1 VGESERAVRSL
12 FARARAAAPCVLFFD
27 ELDSLAPRRGGGGE
41 GGGDAA
47 IRVVNQLLTEMDGM
61 ESRKATFVIAATNR
75 PDMIDPA
82 MLRPGRLDKLLYVP
96 LPDKRSREDIL
107 RALIRKIPIFAS
119 KASNKTEPDTAN
131 KLIKD
136 VSEFK
141 KLEGFSGADLAS
153 LVREACVCAI
163 RENLKVSPEVKDG
176 EKEESLPLLCL
187 SHFEMAI
194 EKVYP
199 SVSVKDR
206 EGYLKLRDSLRG
218 VAGALRT
225 PSKERFSNEDENKD
239 DE

>member
-1 VGESERAVRSL
+1 LNKYVGESERAVRSL

-27 ELDSLAPRRGGGGE
+27 ELDSLAPRRSGGGE
-41 GGGDAA
+41 GGSDAA
-47 IRVVNQLLTEMDGM
+47 VRVVNQLLTEMDGM

-96 LPDKRSREDIL
+96 LPDKSAREDIL
-107 RALIRKIPIFAS
+107 KALIRKIPIFSS
-119 KASNKTEPDTAN
+119 KVSDKFDSDAAK

-141 KLEGFSGADLAS
+141 KLDGFSGADLAS

-163 RENLKVSPEVKDG
+163 RENLKVSPKSKEG
-176 EKEESLPLLCL
+176 EILPHLCL

-199 SVSVKDR
+199 SVSAKDR

-225 PSKERFSNEDENKD
+225 PKEDRSPNVENEGE
-239 DE
+239 